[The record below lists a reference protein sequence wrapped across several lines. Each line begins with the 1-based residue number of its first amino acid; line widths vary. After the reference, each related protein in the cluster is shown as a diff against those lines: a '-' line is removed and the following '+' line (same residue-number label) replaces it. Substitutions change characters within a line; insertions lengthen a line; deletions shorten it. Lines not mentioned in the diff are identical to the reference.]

1 MKTNRPVTECS
12 TAFWPEPHALPA
24 LDAVMI
30 WNDHP
35 RLNLEP
41 ALVRQLIDE
50 VMQSKQMDMHRLE
63 IILTDTEH
71 VHRLNLS
78 WKNADYNTDVLTFSL
93 GSETVIDAE
102 IYVNLD
108 FAEQYCQDY
117 GATFTEEA
125 SRYVIHG
132 LLHVLG
138 FDDHTPKE
146 RESMRKKENEVLR
159 RVGVTCI

>member
-1 MKTNRPVTECS
+1 
-12 TAFWPEPHALPA
+12 
-24 LDAVMI
+24 MI

-35 RLNLEP
+35 RLKLD
-41 ALVRQLIDE
+41 ATLVRQLVDQ
-50 VMQSKQMDMHRLE
+50 VMRSRDLEMHRLE

-138 FDDHTPKE
+138 FDDPTPKE
-146 RESMRKKENEVLR
+146 RENMRKKEDEVLR
-159 RVGVTCI
+159 RVGLTCI